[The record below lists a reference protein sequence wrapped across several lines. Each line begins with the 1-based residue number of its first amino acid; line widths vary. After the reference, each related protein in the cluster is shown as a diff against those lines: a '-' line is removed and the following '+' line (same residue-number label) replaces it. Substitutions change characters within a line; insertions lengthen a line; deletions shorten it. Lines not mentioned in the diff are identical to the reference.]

1 MQINKKYGYIRV
13 SSKSQESNSSIKYKK
28 EQLIQNGIQPENI
41 RIEVGSATNEIKNRL
56 VFQKLIQEELKSND
70 LLMVPKIDRC
80 SRNTLKFLKLQDI
93 LFKKNITFVAL
104 DLPTSI
110 DLATNKLIAT
120 TLSGIAEFENNRRKE
135 RQKQGIRA
143 AQKEGKYTGRKSI
156 INKTLIQ
163 KVKNLKENKNLSVTE
178 IAKVLGISRP
188 TIYKILKQEL
198 NYVPYNRLVKATKG
212 ETNES
217 TFESENLVV
226 DWIGF
231 NIQGLLDRKQVK
243 QIAKYLFQNF
253 GFNSTFAVRSDGKE
267 EILFNDSKNKDQ
279 VFFKI
284 YKYSNI
290 YWDGIKIDFS
300 GHNGHQFYKVIVAN
314 QVNWKVFN
322 HQKDIR
328 LSRLDLCYSCKKT
341 NDKINFESFLKQCY
355 DKVARNKAIKN
366 TSLQQNSL
374 SWIFKIG
381 K

>member
-13 SSKSQESNSSIKYKK
+13 SSRSQESNSSIKYQK

-70 LLMVPKIDRC
+70 LLMVTKIDRC
-80 SRNTLKFLKLQDI
+80 SRNTLEFLKLQDI

-143 AQKEGKYTGRKSI
+143 AQQEGKYTGRKSI
-156 INKTLIQ
+156 INQTLIQ

-212 ETNES
+212 ETNEP
-217 TFESENLVV
+217 
-226 DWIGF
+226 
-231 NIQGLLDRKQVK
+231 K
-243 QIAKYLFQNF
+243 
-253 GFNSTFAVRSDGKE
+253 
-267 EILFNDSKNKDQ
+267 
-279 VFFKI
+279 
-284 YKYSNI
+284 
-290 YWDGIKIDFS
+290 
-300 GHNGHQFYKVIVAN
+300 
-314 QVNWKVFN
+314 
-322 HQKDIR
+322 
-328 LSRLDLCYSCKKT
+328 
-341 NDKINFESFLKQCY
+341 
-355 DKVARNKAIKN
+355 
-366 TSLQQNSL
+366 
-374 SWIFKIG
+374 
-381 K
+381 

>member
-13 SSKSQESNSSIKYKK
+13 SSKSQESNSSIKYQKK
-28 EQLIQNGIQPENI
+28 QLIQNGIQPENI

-70 LLMVPKIDRC
+70 LLMVTKIDRC
-80 SRNTLKFLKLQDI
+80 SRNTLEFLKLQDI

-143 AQKEGKYTGRKSI
+143 AQQEGKYTGRKSI
-156 INKTLIQ
+156 INQTLIQ

-212 ETNES
+212 ETNEP
-217 TFESENLVV
+217 
-226 DWIGF
+226 
-231 NIQGLLDRKQVK
+231 K
-243 QIAKYLFQNF
+243 
-253 GFNSTFAVRSDGKE
+253 
-267 EILFNDSKNKDQ
+267 
-279 VFFKI
+279 
-284 YKYSNI
+284 
-290 YWDGIKIDFS
+290 
-300 GHNGHQFYKVIVAN
+300 
-314 QVNWKVFN
+314 
-322 HQKDIR
+322 
-328 LSRLDLCYSCKKT
+328 
-341 NDKINFESFLKQCY
+341 
-355 DKVARNKAIKN
+355 
-366 TSLQQNSL
+366 
-374 SWIFKIG
+374 
-381 K
+381 